1 MKIYRLFTIMYF
13 IMFLC
18 IIAGCTQNQV
28 KTHMGTGAGA
38 VTGYATC
45 RSLLNSN
52 IELTAAC
59 TLAGAW
65 LGSSMF
71 YTNDMNVHT
80 AVFVD
85 TLNTSPGVI
94 SNANWGNSTTGNWG
108 SIKIN
113 RTYLVGMKK
122 CKDYESVISISRTW
136 PLSGVTRESE
146 FGTACQLPDGRWQIV
161 ETTQ

>member
-1 MKIYRLFTIMYF
+1 MKWKKVIRIF
-13 IMFLC
+13 IILLLLS
-18 IIAGCTQNQV
+18 GCTQNQV

-38 VTGYATC
+38 ITGYATC

-71 YTNDMNVHT
+71 YTNDMNIHT

-94 SNANWGNSTTGNWG
+94 SNTNWGNSATGNWG

-122 CKDYESVISISRTW
+122 CKDYESTISITQSW
-136 PLSGVTRESE
+136 PMTGVKRETE
-146 FGTACQLPDGRWQIV
+146 HGIACQMPDGRWII
-161 ETTQ
+161 EAAS